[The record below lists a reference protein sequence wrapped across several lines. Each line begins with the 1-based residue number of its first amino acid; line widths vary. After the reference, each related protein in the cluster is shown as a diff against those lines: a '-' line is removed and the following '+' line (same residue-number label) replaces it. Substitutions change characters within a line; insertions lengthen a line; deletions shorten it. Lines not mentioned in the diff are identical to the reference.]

1 MRTALACLL
10 APFLAFGA
18 DDEGPKPNPE
28 PKPAAAPARKPAASP
43 EFDPARE
50 TEALAFIG
58 RNHPDLATVLGA
70 LKPKDPAEYRKA
82 VVELSQVARVLA
94 DQEARNPARYAINLD
109 AWKARSRVELLAARL
124 AASPDSAEL
133 RDQLRSAI
141 GARVDVEVRRQR
153 FDLQHAELAAKRAR
167 ENLDRLENH
176 RDSLVESRFRS
187 LQPRKT
193 ARAKKAAAK
202 PKTPTKPTDPSTQPP
217 SPAAED
223 RR

>member
-1 MRTALACLL
+1 VRPHLACLL
-10 APFLAFGA
+10 AAFLALGA
-18 DDEGPKPNPE
+18 DDEGAKPNLN
-28 PKPAAAPARKPAASP
+28 PKLPTASARKPAPPP
-43 EFDPARE
+43 EFDPDRE

-153 FDLQHAELAAKRAR
+153 FDLQQAELAAKRAR

-187 LQPRKT
+187 LQPRK
-193 ARAKKAAAK
+193 AKKAAAK

-217 SPAAED
+217 NPTAED